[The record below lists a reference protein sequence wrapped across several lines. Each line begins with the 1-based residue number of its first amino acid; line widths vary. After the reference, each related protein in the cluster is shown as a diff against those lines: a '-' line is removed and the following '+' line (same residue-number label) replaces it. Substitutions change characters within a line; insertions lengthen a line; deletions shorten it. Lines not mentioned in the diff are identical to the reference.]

1 MFDAKML
8 LSLVVT
14 FVVVILYAFTYIEI
28 LLIVYR
34 LFYREDFK
42 PSMEFIC
49 AYLCIP
55 LLLFVI
61 SFSARTEI
69 PLSVPFE
76 LFFLSLALF
85 FSSIV
90 LFSLGLIVRKTWM
103 QKVREMNIKLLSTYS
118 LWIIQGI
125 YIISVIVCFILALV
139 YLVLPLLSS

>member
-1 MFDAKML
+1 
-8 LSLVVT
+8 
-14 FVVVILYAFTYIEI
+14 
-28 LLIVYR
+28 
-34 LFYREDFK
+34 
-42 PSMEFIC
+42 
-49 AYLCIP
+49 
-55 LLLFVI
+55 
-61 SFSARTEI
+61 
-69 PLSVPFE
+69 

-103 QKVREMNIKLLSTYS
+103 QKVREMNIKLLSMYS